1 MLIFCLCVSSLWT
14 VYFKVI
20 FIALLDS
27 FKSWWLYFKFIVTL
41 TLHIL
46 NLLTNQIL
54 VLLKYLKCWLI
65 PLLLHTLHTLKS
77 SFSFTHMTFFLLGR
91 TDLCRNSFYSRW
103 KGFRSFLEPR
113 MKLLL
118 VMALLFSLK
127 TFTKLKWFSL
137 LLVLSKTWSRDC
149 FLMNLKIILWSDNS
163 QRFKKVCWQK
173 FTFLNP
179 YFRLR
184 IGSSEN

>member
-1 MLIFCLCVSSLWT
+1 MLIFSLCVSSLRT
-14 VYFKVI
+14 VHFKVI
-20 FIALLDS
+20 FIAFLNS

-77 SFSFTHMTFFLLGR
+77 SFSFTHMPFFLLGR

-103 KGFRSFLEPR
+103 KSFRSFFEPR

-118 VMALLFSLK
+118 VTALLFSLK
-127 TFTKLKWFSL
+127 TFTKLKWLIL
-137 LLVLSKTWSRDC
+137 LFVLPKTRSWDC
-149 FLMNLKIILWSDNS
+149 LFMNLKIILCSDNI
-163 QRFKKVCWQK
+163 QRFKKICWQK
-173 FTFLNP
+173 LTFLNP

-184 IGSSEN
+184 IWSFEN